1 MCLKWALC
9 FLVAL
14 EMTNS
19 FKPVE
24 GKRVI
29 VWDHTGH
36 FSAVTDLSLFYVVR
50 QRNPVPVIPLS
61 PHLSCFLTILSP
73 VFFLNF
79 FIAALQQLILLKYK
93 TTTPPGFQLHFLY
106 RSVNM
111 CIFSTLYP
119 WNCDFFFEKWYNS
132 LWYVYSVAYVV
143 HKRDK
148 KQTNKKQ
155 KNGTYTKSKK
165 ERPPI
170 YIDKF
175 KKIFGYRLCICKNK
189 RENCVE
195 WAWLM
200 KAFFLFMAGN
210 WIFSLIWLKR
220 GFHILCGAS

>member
-1 MCLKWALC
+1 MCLKWVLC

-24 GKRVI
+24 GKTVI
-29 VWDHTGH
+29 VWNHTGH

-73 VFFLNF
+73 VVFF
-79 FIAALQQLILLKYK
+79 FITALQQLILLKYK

-106 RSVNM
+106 RSLNM

-132 LWYVYSVAYVV
+132 MIRIFSGICCTQ
-143 HKRDK
+143 KG
-148 KQTNKKQ
+148 QTNKQTKA

-170 YIDKF
+170 YINKF
-175 KKIFGYRLCICKNK
+175 NQILAIGYVFVKTKERTVLN
-189 RENCVE
+189 EH
-195 WAWLM
+195 
-200 KAFFLFMAGN
+200 G
-210 WIFSLIWLKR
+210 
-220 GFHILCGAS
+220 